1 MVSGLIDSIGAYAF
15 SDMNLRT
22 LEISGVEQI
31 GQNAF
36 SNNPITSISLST
48 WLTSIGAQAFANCTA
63 LTKVVIPASVNELQ
77 NGAFDSCTALK
88 QVTFLG
94 DVPETMGDAFSNTPE
109 DLTIYYYEGTNGWTS
124 PTWTDSN
131 GNTYNTEM
139 IPTTSGTCGQN
150 ATWTISE
157 DGVLTISGT
166 GLIQGYETP
175 MIATSQAPYRRSD
188 IAVKSLVI
196 EDGIEHIGPFAFV
209 SMGLE
214 SVTIADSV
222 LTMGQMAFSNIT
234 ATEITLPKNLSGLSV
249 DTFAGC
255 RNLTEITIPGTVNVL
270 ESGAFASCSSL
281 EKAIFLGD
289 VPQYLG
295 TSVFA
300 ETAMNFTIY
309 YHEGAEGW
317 TSPTWTDGGLTYNTV
332 MISAG
337 GEIPSGP
344 ANTHYGS
351 IASVAPDTI
360 SVDGVKDT
368 AYADVTPIAV
378 KYLDGQPVA
387 DATDSTAN
395 VYLMT
400 NNGLLYVYA
409 EINDTEVLEPDEQ
422 AQQESPWSTDSLEMF
437 ISADDVYQFRVDNSG
452 FPSFYMNPNGDLWAY
467 GPEAAKDYFV
477 SYASGEKDG
486 GYTVEFCIDLKNYGI
501 SSGTEV
507 GINFQ
512 LNDLNADDVHYFIY
526 NGAAGSWDFAEYD
539 KITVG
544 TDESYEAV
552 TQPVA
557 PTVMVGSPIGNV
569 PYIKPDRIIIDGKF
583 SSVWNDALTVNID
596 QFNYGNENANTRGTA
611 YMYWTEGKWYLFVD
625 VIDADVADPDPDMQA
640 NEPWI
645 TDSVEMFFDFGH
657 EHAEHVKQFRI
668 DCENYPSYYEEGG
681 EVYAY
686 GQDALEYFD
695 EYKVLRD
702 DDGYNIEMVINL
714 SKWGLEPG
722 DEIGIQL
729 QINDLISEDPY
740 NVYSCWNMHQSMG
753 AGSWDAH
760 LYDYITLEAKEE
772 EIIEEKPIEIPV
784 TEDEETVSV
793 KVEEAVVQGNT
804 VTVSNVD
811 AEALER
817 IFDAP
822 AVSPDE
828 GDNGNVSAPAAP
840 ANTVT
845 IDVSN
850 VKSDTSE
857 EAETVQQITIPAAVV
872 DTIKTAAEKNNV
884 EDAKLA
890 VHLTSGSIIL
900 DKKTLDVINKTA
912 EAEEG
917 KTTTV
922 SLVID
927 NAEDT
932 LNENQT
938 TALENMPEDEI
949 VFSKLEIHMEVT
961 KTDNTAGT
969 SESEKIHDFE
979 GGTVQLEVP
988 FEIPEGMEE
997 SGFTVY
1003 YLDDNG
1009 NLTPMETQ
1017 YSNGK
1022 IIWSTGHFS
1031 DYIILY
1037 KEPVNDSGNDSPK
1050 EPLIINLEKM
1060 INDFCDDIREQLIEI
1075 GNNAQKAAEDA
1086 GRQIMK
1092 DVGSWTANHVKDKTC
1107 DLVKNLTNHL
1117 RPIEDDVRFIYNL
1130 FAD

>member
-1 MVSGLIDSIGAYAF
+1 MIFYMNTKKFTVILLSVLMILQMFAVSAAAASTQEEPITGTCGESATWSVESSFPNLLQILGSGAVQGYDSAEQASEQAGYKKLSNLNSVMVSGLIDSIGAYAF

-94 DVPETMGDAFSNTPE
+94 DVPETMGNAFSNTPE

-387 DATDSTAN
+387 DVTDSTAN

-512 LNDLNADDVHYFIY
+512 LNDLDADDVHYFIY

-596 QFNYGNENANTRGTA
+596 QFNYGDENAQTRGTA

-625 VIDADVADPDPDMQA
+625 VIDADVAKPDP
-640 NEPWI
+640 
-645 TDSVEMFFDFGH
+645 
-657 EHAEHVKQFRI
+657 
-668 DCENYPSYYEEGG
+668 
-681 EVYAY
+681 
-686 GQDALEYFD
+686 
-695 EYKVLRD
+695 
-702 DDGYNIEMVINL
+702 
-714 SKWGLEPG
+714 
-722 DEIGIQL
+722 
-729 QINDLISEDPY
+729 
-740 NVYSCWNMHQSMG
+740 
-753 AGSWDAH
+753 
-760 LYDYITLEAKEE
+760 
-772 EIIEEKPIEIPV
+772 
-784 TEDEETVSV
+784 
-793 KVEEAVVQGNT
+793 
-804 VTVSNVD
+804 
-811 AEALER
+811 
-817 IFDAP
+817 
-822 AVSPDE
+822 
-828 GDNGNVSAPAAP
+828 
-840 ANTVT
+840 
-845 IDVSN
+845 
-850 VKSDTSE
+850 
-857 EAETVQQITIPAAVV
+857 
-872 DTIKTAAEKNNV
+872 
-884 EDAKLA
+884 
-890 VHLTSGSIIL
+890 
-900 DKKTLDVINKTA
+900 
-912 EAEEG
+912 
-917 KTTTV
+917 
-922 SLVID
+922 
-927 NAEDT
+927 
-932 LNENQT
+932 
-938 TALENMPEDEI
+938 
-949 VFSKLEIHMEVT
+949 
-961 KTDNTAGT
+961 
-969 SESEKIHDFE
+969 
-979 GGTVQLEVP
+979 
-988 FEIPEGMEE
+988 
-997 SGFTVY
+997 
-1003 YLDDNG
+1003 
-1009 NLTPMETQ
+1009 
-1017 YSNGK
+1017 
-1022 IIWSTGHFS
+1022 
-1031 DYIILY
+1031 
-1037 KEPVNDSGNDSPK
+1037 
-1050 EPLIINLEKM
+1050 
-1060 INDFCDDIREQLIEI
+1060 
-1075 GNNAQKAAEDA
+1075 
-1086 GRQIMK
+1086 
-1092 DVGSWTANHVKDKTC
+1092 
-1107 DLVKNLTNHL
+1107 
-1117 RPIEDDVRFIYNL
+1117 
-1130 FAD
+1130 